1 MRKELKYLIYFNV
14 ILVLFIIQYT
24 FDLLTLCIDDTF
36 KDAILEEDLN
46 PPPNVASKP
55 QLIPKIIHQTY
66 KTEEIPEHWKEGR
79 QKCLDLHPDYKYILW
94 TDEMA
99 HEFIKEEY
107 PWFLDTFEN
116 YKYPIERADAI
127 RYFIL
132 SHYGGI
138 YIDLDDGCERK
149 LDPLLAFPAFLR
161 KTSPMGVSNDVMG
174 SVPRH
179 PFFLKALK
187 SLKHYDKYWFIPY
200 ITIMGSTG
208 PLFLSV
214 IWKQY
219 KRWGIPKNGTIRIL
233 QPAYYKM
240 HTYSFFSISKGS
252 SWHLDDAKLMKA
264 LENHILSCV
273 VTGFVFGF
281 FILYGEFVFYCW
293 LCSRNSSNVT
303 KNWKFGSF
311 KARVAATL
319 NSLGQR
325 LKSTRG
331 SSDTTNNTASLSRQ
345 QKRLRK
351 DSNTNMMIL
360 NSSRNNNDVY
370 DLEKND
376 PSKHLLGNDA
386 T

>member
-1 MRKELKYLIYFNV
+1 MRKELKYLICFN
-14 ILVLFIIQYT
+14 ILLLLSIIYYT
-24 FDLLTLCIDDTF
+24 FDLLTLCIDDTV

-46 PPPNVASKP
+46 PDAPPKP

-66 KTEEIPEHWKEGR
+66 KTEDIPEHWKEGR

-99 HEFIKEEY
+99 YEFIKEEY

-132 SHYGGI
+132 SHYGGV

-161 KTSPMGVSNDVMG
+161 KTSPLGVSNDVMG

-200 ITIMGSTG
+200 MTIMGSTG

-219 KRWGIPKNGTIRIL
+219 KRWGIPKNGTVRIL

-240 HTYSFFSISKGS
+240 HSYSFFSITKGS

-273 VTGFVFGF
+273 VTGFIFGF
-281 FILYGEFVFYCW
+281 FILYGEFTFYCW
-293 LCSRNSSNVT
+293 LCSKNFSNLT
-303 KNWKFGSF
+303 KNWKLNAIKVKF
-311 KARVAATL
+311 VTML
-319 NSLGQR
+319 NSLGLR
-325 LKSTRG
+325 LKLSKST
-331 SSDTTNNTASLSRQ
+331 SDTASATLLARQ

-351 DSNTNMMIL
+351 DSNTNIVL
-360 NSSRNNNDVY
+360 LKSSRKSDVY
-370 DLEKND
+370 DLEKNES
-376 PSKHLLGNDA
+376 SKYSLGNNSS
-386 T
+386 

>member
-1 MRKELKYLIYFNV
+1 MRKELKYLICFN
-14 ILVLFIIQYT
+14 ILLLLSIIYYT
-24 FDLLTLCIDDTF
+24 FDLLTLCIDDTV

-46 PPPNVASKP
+46 PDAPPKP

-66 KTEEIPEHWKEGR
+66 KTEDIPEHWKEGR

-99 HEFIKEEY
+99 YEFIKEEY

-132 SHYGGI
+132 SHYGGV

-161 KTSPMGVSNDVMG
+161 KTSPLGVSNDVMG

-200 ITIMGSTG
+200 MTIMGSTG

-219 KRWGIPKNGTIRIL
+219 KRWGIPKNGTVRIL

-240 HTYSFFSISKGS
+240 HSYSFFSITKGS

-273 VTGFVFGF
+273 VTGFIFGF
-281 FILYGEFVFYCW
+281 FILYGEFTFYCW
-293 LCSRNSSNVT
+293 LCSKNFSNLT
-303 KNWKFGSF
+303 KNWKLNAIKVKF
-311 KARVAATL
+311 VTIL
-319 NSLGQR
+319 NSLGLR
-325 LKSTRG
+325 LKLSKST
-331 SSDTTNNTASLSRQ
+331 SDTASATLLARQ

-351 DSNTNMMIL
+351 DSNTNIVL
-360 NSSRNNNDVY
+360 LKSSRKSDVY

-376 PSKHLLGNDA
+376 SSKYSLGNNSS
-386 T
+386 

>member
-1 MRKELKYLIYFNV
+1 MRKELKYLICFN
-14 ILVLFIIQYT
+14 ILLLLSIIYYT
-24 FDLLTLCIDDTF
+24 FDLLTLCIDDTV

-46 PPPNVASKP
+46 PDAPPKP

-66 KTEEIPEHWKEGR
+66 KTEDIPEHWKEGR

-99 HEFIKEEY
+99 YEFIKEEY

-132 SHYGGI
+132 SHYGGV

-161 KTSPMGVSNDVMG
+161 KTSPLGVSNDVMG

-200 ITIMGSTG
+200 MTIMGSTG

-219 KRWGIPKNGTIRIL
+219 KRWRIPKNGTVRIL

-240 HTYSFFSISKGS
+240 HSYSFFSITKGS

-273 VTGFVFGF
+273 VTGFIFGF
-281 FILYGEFVFYCW
+281 FILYGEFTFYCW
-293 LCSRNSSNVT
+293 LCSKNFSNLT
-303 KNWKFGSF
+303 KNWKLNAIKVGF
-311 KARVAATL
+311 VTIL
-319 NSLGQR
+319 NSLGLR
-325 LKSTRG
+325 LKLSKST
-331 SSDTTNNTASLSRQ
+331 SDTASATLLARQ

-351 DSNTNMMIL
+351 DSNTNIVL
-360 NSSRNNNDVY
+360 LKSSRKSDVY

-376 PSKHLLGNDA
+376 SSKYSLGNNSS
-386 T
+386 

>member
-1 MRKELKYLIYFNV
+1 MRKELKYLICFN
-14 ILVLFIIQYT
+14 ILLLLSIIYYT
-24 FDLLTLCIDDTF
+24 FDLLTLCIDDTV

-46 PPPNVASKP
+46 PDAPPKP

-66 KTEEIPEHWKEGR
+66 KTEDIPEHWKEGR

-99 HEFIKEEY
+99 YEFIKEEY

-132 SHYGGI
+132 SHYGGV

-161 KTSPMGVSNDVMG
+161 KTSPLGVSNDVMG

-200 ITIMGSTG
+200 MTIMGSTG

-219 KRWGIPKNGTIRIL
+219 KRWGIPKNGTVRIL

-240 HTYSFFSISKGS
+240 HSYSFFSITKGS

-273 VTGFVFGF
+273 VTGFIFGF
-281 FILYGEFVFYCW
+281 FILYGEFTFYCW
-293 LCSRNSSNVT
+293 LCSKNFSNLT
-303 KNWKFGSF
+303 KNWKLNAIKVKF
-311 KARVAATL
+311 VTML
-319 NSLGQR
+319 NSLGLR
-325 LKSTRG
+325 LKLSKST
-331 SSDTTNNTASLSRQ
+331 SDTASATLLARQ

-351 DSNTNMMIL
+351 DSNTNIVL
-360 NSSRNNNDVY
+360 LKSSRESDVY

-376 PSKHLLGNDA
+376 SSKYSLGNNSS
-386 T
+386 

>member
-1 MRKELKYLIYFNV
+1 M
-14 ILVLFIIQYT
+14 
-24 FDLLTLCIDDTF
+24 LTLCIDDTV

-46 PPPNVASKP
+46 PDAPPKP

-66 KTEEIPEHWKEGR
+66 KTEDIPEHWKEGR

-99 HEFIKEEY
+99 YEFIKEEY

-132 SHYGGI
+132 SHYGGV

-161 KTSPMGVSNDVMG
+161 KTSPLGVSNDVMG

-200 ITIMGSTG
+200 MTIMGSTG

-219 KRWGIPKNGTIRIL
+219 KRWGIPKNGTVRIL

-240 HTYSFFSISKGS
+240 HSYSFFSITKGS

-273 VTGFVFGF
+273 VTGFIFGF
-281 FILYGEFVFYCW
+281 FILYGEFTFYCW
-293 LCSRNSSNVT
+293 LCSKNFSNLT
-303 KNWKFGSF
+303 KNWKLNAIKVKF
-311 KARVAATL
+311 VTML
-319 NSLGQR
+319 NSLGLR
-325 LKSTRG
+325 LKLSKST
-331 SSDTTNNTASLSRQ
+331 SDTASATLLARQ

-351 DSNTNMMIL
+351 DSNTNIVL
-360 NSSRNNNDVY
+360 LKSSRKSDVY

-376 PSKHLLGNDA
+376 SSKYSLGNNSS
-386 T
+386 

>member
-1 MRKELKYLIYFNV
+1 MRKELKYLICFN
-14 ILVLFIIQYT
+14 ILLLLSIIYYT
-24 FDLLTLCIDDTF
+24 FDLLTLCIDDTV
-36 KDAILEEDLN
+36 KDAILEGDLN
-46 PPPNVASKP
+46 PDAPPKP

-66 KTEEIPEHWKEGR
+66 KTEDIPEHWKEGR

-99 HEFIKEEY
+99 YEFIKEEY

-132 SHYGGI
+132 SHYGGV

-161 KTSPMGVSNDVMG
+161 KTSPLGVSNDVMG

-200 ITIMGSTG
+200 MTIMGSTG

-219 KRWGIPKNGTIRIL
+219 KRWGIPKNGTVRIL

-240 HTYSFFSISKGS
+240 HSYSFFSITKGS

-273 VTGFVFGF
+273 VTGFIFGF
-281 FILYGEFVFYCW
+281 FILYGEFTFYCW
-293 LCSRNSSNVT
+293 LCSKNFSNLT
-303 KNWKFGSF
+303 KNWKLNAIKVRF
-311 KARVAATL
+311 VTIL
-319 NSLGQR
+319 NSLGLR
-325 LKSTRG
+325 LKLSKST
-331 SSDTTNNTASLSRQ
+331 SDTASATLLARQ

-351 DSNTNMMIL
+351 DSNTNIVL
-360 NSSRNNNDVY
+360 LKSSRKSDVY

-376 PSKHLLGNDA
+376 CSKYSLGNNSS
-386 T
+386 

>member
-1 MRKELKYLIYFNV
+1 MRKELKYLICFN
-14 ILVLFIIQYT
+14 ILLLLSIIYYT
-24 FDLLTLCIDDTF
+24 FDLLTLCIDDTV

-46 PPPNVASKP
+46 PDAPPKP

-66 KTEEIPEHWKEGR
+66 KTEDIPEHWKEGR

-99 HEFIKEEY
+99 YEFIKEEY

-132 SHYGGI
+132 SHYGGV

-161 KTSPMGVSNDVMG
+161 KTSPLGVSNDVMG

-200 ITIMGSTG
+200 MTIMGSTG

-219 KRWGIPKNGTIRIL
+219 KRWRIPKNGTVRIL

-240 HTYSFFSISKGS
+240 HSYSFFSITKGS

-273 VTGFVFGF
+273 VTGFIFGF
-281 FILYGEFVFYCW
+281 FILYGEFTFYCW
-293 LCSRNSSNVT
+293 LCSKNFSNLT
-303 KNWKFGSF
+303 KNCKLNAIKVRF
-311 KARVAATL
+311 VTIL
-319 NSLGQR
+319 NSLGLR
-325 LKSTRG
+325 LKLSKST
-331 SSDTTNNTASLSRQ
+331 SDTASATLLARQ

-351 DSNTNMMIL
+351 DSNTNIVL
-360 NSSRNNNDVY
+360 LKSSRKSDVY

-376 PSKHLLGNDA
+376 SSKYSLGNNSS
-386 T
+386 

>member
-1 MRKELKYLIYFNV
+1 MRKELKYLICFN
-14 ILVLFIIQYT
+14 ILLLLSIIYYT
-24 FDLLTLCIDDTF
+24 FDLLTLCIDDTV

-46 PPPNVASKP
+46 PPADAPPKP

-66 KTEEIPEHWKEGR
+66 KTEDIPEHWKEGR
-79 QKCLDLHPDYKYILW
+79 QNCLDLHPDYKYILW

-99 HEFIKEEY
+99 YEFIKEEY

-132 SHYGGI
+132 SHYGGV

-161 KTSPMGVSNDVMG
+161 KTSPLGVSNDVMG

-200 ITIMGSTG
+200 MTIMGSTG

-219 KRWGIPKNGTIRIL
+219 KRWGIPKNGTVRIL

-240 HTYSFFSISKGS
+240 HTYSFFSITKGS

-273 VTGFVFGF
+273 VTGFIFGF
-281 FILYGEFVFYCW
+281 FILYGEFTFYCW
-293 LCSRNSSNVT
+293 LCSKNFSNLT
-303 KNWKFGSF
+303 KNWKLNAI
-311 KARVAATL
+311 KVKIVTIL
-319 NSLGQR
+319 NSLGLR
-325 LKSTRG
+325 LRLSKST
-331 SSDTTNNTASLSRQ
+331 SDTASATLLARQ

-351 DSNTNMMIL
+351 DSNTNIVL
-360 NSSRNNNDVY
+360 LKSSRKSDVY

-376 PSKHLLGNDA
+376 SSKYTLGNNGS
-386 T
+386 

>member
-1 MRKELKYLIYFNV
+1 MRKELKYLICFN
-14 ILVLFIIQYT
+14 ILLLLSIIYYT
-24 FDLLTLCIDDTF
+24 FDLLTLCIDDTV
-36 KDAILEEDLN
+36 KDAILEGDLN
-46 PPPNVASKP
+46 PDAPPKP

-66 KTEEIPEHWKEGR
+66 KTEDIPEHWKEGR

-99 HEFIKEEY
+99 YEFIKEEY

-132 SHYGGI
+132 SHYGGV

-161 KTSPMGVSNDVMG
+161 KTSPLGVSNDVMG

-200 ITIMGSTG
+200 MTIMGSTG

-219 KRWGIPKNGTIRIL
+219 KRWGIPKNGTVRIL

-240 HTYSFFSISKGS
+240 HSYSFFSITKGS

-273 VTGFVFGF
+273 VTGFIFGF
-281 FILYGEFVFYCW
+281 FILYGEFTFYCW
-293 LCSRNSSNVT
+293 LCSKNFSNLT
-303 KNWKFGSF
+303 KNWKLNAIKVRF
-311 KARVAATL
+311 VTIL
-319 NSLGQR
+319 NSLGLR
-325 LKSTRG
+325 LKLSKST
-331 SSDTTNNTASLSRQ
+331 SDTASATLLARQ

-351 DSNTNMMIL
+351 DSNTNIVL
-360 NSSRNNNDVY
+360 LKSSRKSDVY

-376 PSKHLLGNDA
+376 SSKYSLGNNSS
-386 T
+386 

>member
-1 MRKELKYLIYFNV
+1 MRKELKYLICFN
-14 ILVLFIIQYT
+14 ILLLLSIIYYT
-24 FDLLTLCIDDTF
+24 FDLLTLCIDDTV

-46 PPPNVASKP
+46 PDAPPKP

-66 KTEEIPEHWKEGR
+66 KTEDIPEHWKEGR

-99 HEFIKEEY
+99 YEFIKEEY

-132 SHYGGI
+132 SHYGGV

-161 KTSPMGVSNDVMG
+161 KTSPLGVSNDVMG

-200 ITIMGSTG
+200 MTIMGSTG

-219 KRWGIPKNGTIRIL
+219 KRWGIPKNGTVRIL

-240 HTYSFFSISKGS
+240 HNYSFFSITKGS

-273 VTGFVFGF
+273 VTGFIFGF
-281 FILYGEFVFYCW
+281 FILYGEFTFYCW
-293 LCSRNSSNVT
+293 LCSKNFSNLT
-303 KNWKFGSF
+303 KNWKLNAIKVKF
-311 KARVAATL
+311 VTML
-319 NSLGQR
+319 NSLGLR
-325 LKSTRG
+325 LKLSKST
-331 SSDTTNNTASLSRQ
+331 SDTASATLLARQ

-351 DSNTNMMIL
+351 DSNTNIVL
-360 NSSRNNNDVY
+360 LKSSRKSDVY
-370 DLEKND
+370 DLEKNES
-376 PSKHLLGNDA
+376 SKYSLGNNSS
-386 T
+386 

>member
-1 MRKELKYLIYFNV
+1 MKKELKYLICFN
-14 ILVLFIIQYT
+14 ILLLLSIIYYT
-24 FDLLTLCIDDTF
+24 FDLLTLCIDDTV

-46 PPPNVASKP
+46 PDAPPKP

-66 KTEEIPEHWKEGR
+66 KTEDIPEHWKEGR

-99 HEFIKEEY
+99 YEFIKEEY

-132 SHYGGI
+132 SHYGGV

-161 KTSPMGVSNDVMG
+161 KTSPLGVSNDVMG

-200 ITIMGSTG
+200 MTIMGSTG

-219 KRWGIPKNGTIRIL
+219 KRWRIPKNGTVRIL

-240 HTYSFFSISKGS
+240 HSYSFFSITKGS

-273 VTGFVFGF
+273 VTGFIFGF
-281 FILYGEFVFYCW
+281 FILYGEFTFYCW
-293 LCSRNSSNVT
+293 LCSKNFSNLT
-303 KNWKFGSF
+303 KNWKLNAIKVRF
-311 KARVAATL
+311 VTIL
-319 NSLGQR
+319 NSLGLR
-325 LKSTRG
+325 LKLSKST
-331 SSDTTNNTASLSRQ
+331 SDTASATLLARQ

-351 DSNTNMMIL
+351 DSNTNIVL
-360 NSSRNNNDVY
+360 LKSSRKSDVY

-376 PSKHLLGNDA
+376 SSKYSLGNNSS
-386 T
+386 

>member
-1 MRKELKYLIYFNV
+1 MRKELKYLICFN
-14 ILVLFIIQYT
+14 ILLLLSIIYYT
-24 FDLLTLCIDDTF
+24 FDLLTLCIDDTV

-46 PPPNVASKP
+46 PDAPPKP

-66 KTEEIPEHWKEGR
+66 KTEDIPEHWKEGR

-99 HEFIKEEY
+99 YEFIKEEY

-132 SHYGGI
+132 SHYGGV

-161 KTSPMGVSNDVMG
+161 KTSPLGVSNDVMG

-187 SLKHYDKYWFIPY
+187 SLKHYDKYWLIPY
-200 ITIMGSTG
+200 MTIMGSTG

-219 KRWGIPKNGTIRIL
+219 KRWGIPKNGTVRIL

-240 HTYSFFSISKGS
+240 HSYSFFSITKGS

-273 VTGFVFGF
+273 VTGFIFGF
-281 FILYGEFVFYCW
+281 FILYGEFTFYCW
-293 LCSRNSSNVT
+293 LCSKNFSNLT
-303 KNWKFGSF
+303 KNWKLNAIKVKF
-311 KARVAATL
+311 VTML
-319 NSLGQR
+319 NSLGLR
-325 LKSTRG
+325 LKLSKST
-331 SSDTTNNTASLSRQ
+331 SDTASATLLARQ

-351 DSNTNMMIL
+351 DSNTNIVL
-360 NSSRNNNDVY
+360 LKSSRKSDVY

-376 PSKHLLGNDA
+376 SSKYSLGNNSS
-386 T
+386 

>member
-1 MRKELKYLIYFNV
+1 MRKELKYLICFN
-14 ILVLFIIQYT
+14 ILLLLSIIYYT
-24 FDLLTLCIDDTF
+24 FDLLTLCIDDTV
-36 KDAILEEDLN
+36 KNAILEEDLN
-46 PPPNVASKP
+46 PDAPPKP

-66 KTEEIPEHWKEGR
+66 KTEDIPEHWKEGR

-99 HEFIKEEY
+99 YEFIKEEY

-132 SHYGGI
+132 SHYGGV

-161 KTSPMGVSNDVMG
+161 KTSPLGVSNDVMG

-200 ITIMGSTG
+200 MTIMGSTG

-219 KRWGIPKNGTIRIL
+219 KRWGIPKNGTVRIL

-240 HTYSFFSISKGS
+240 HSYSFFSITKGS

-273 VTGFVFGF
+273 VTGFIFGF
-281 FILYGEFVFYCW
+281 FILYGEFTFYCW
-293 LCSRNSSNVT
+293 LCSKNFSNLT
-303 KNWKFGSF
+303 KNWKLNAIKVKF
-311 KARVAATL
+311 VTIL
-319 NSLGQR
+319 NSLGLR
-325 LKSTRG
+325 LKLSKST
-331 SSDTTNNTASLSRQ
+331 SDTASATLLARQ

-351 DSNTNMMIL
+351 DSNTNIVL
-360 NSSRNNNDVY
+360 LKSSMKSDVY

-376 PSKHLLGNDA
+376 SSKYSLGNNSS
-386 T
+386 

>member
-1 MRKELKYLIYFNV
+1 MRKELKYLICFN
-14 ILVLFIIQYT
+14 ILLLLSIIYYT
-24 FDLLTLCIDDTF
+24 FDLLTLCIDDTV

-46 PPPNVASKP
+46 PDAPPKP

-66 KTEEIPEHWKEGR
+66 KTEDIPEHWKEGR

-99 HEFIKEEY
+99 YEFIKEEY

-132 SHYGGI
+132 SHYGGV

-161 KTSPMGVSNDVMG
+161 KTSPLGVSNDVMG

-200 ITIMGSTG
+200 MTIMGSTG

-219 KRWGIPKNGTIRIL
+219 KRWGIPKNGTVRIL

-240 HTYSFFSISKGS
+240 HSYSFFSITKGS

-273 VTGFVFGF
+273 VTGFIFGF
-281 FILYGEFVFYCW
+281 FILYGEFTFYCW
-293 LCSRNSSNVT
+293 LCSKNFSNLT
-303 KNWKFGSF
+303 KNWKLN
-311 KARVAATL
+311 ATKVKFVTML
-319 NSLGQR
+319 NSLGLR
-325 LKSTRG
+325 LKLSKST
-331 SSDTTNNTASLSRQ
+331 SDTASATLLARQ

-351 DSNTNMMIL
+351 DSNTNIVL
-360 NSSRNNNDVY
+360 LKSSRKSDVY

-376 PSKHLLGNDA
+376 SSKYSLGNNSS
-386 T
+386 

>member
-1 MRKELKYLIYFNV
+1 MRKELKYLICFN
-14 ILVLFIIQYT
+14 ILLLLSIIYYT
-24 FDLLTLCIDDTF
+24 FDLLTLCIDDTV

-46 PPPNVASKP
+46 PDAPPKP

-66 KTEEIPEHWKEGR
+66 KTEDIPEHWKEGR
-79 QKCLDLHPDYKYILW
+79 QKCLDLHSDYKYILW

-132 SHYGGI
+132 SHYGGV

-161 KTSPMGVSNDVMG
+161 KTSPLGVSNDVMG

-200 ITIMGSTG
+200 MTIMGSTG

-219 KRWGIPKNGTIRIL
+219 KRWGIPKNGTVRIL

-240 HTYSFFSISKGS
+240 HSYSFFSITKGS

-273 VTGFVFGF
+273 VTGFIFGF
-281 FILYGEFVFYCW
+281 FILYGEFTFYCW
-293 LCSRNSSNVT
+293 LCSKNFSNLT
-303 KNWKFGSF
+303 KNWKLNAIKVKF
-311 KARVAATL
+311 VTIL
-319 NSLGQR
+319 NSLGLR
-325 LKSTRG
+325 LKLSKST
-331 SSDTTNNTASLSRQ
+331 SDTASATLLARQ

-351 DSNTNMMIL
+351 DSNTNIVL
-360 NSSRNNNDVY
+360 LKSSRKSDVY

-376 PSKHLLGNDA
+376 SSKYSLGNNSS
-386 T
+386 

>member
-1 MRKELKYLIYFNV
+1 MRKELKYLICFN
-14 ILVLFIIQYT
+14 ILLLLSIIYYT
-24 FDLLTLCIDDTF
+24 FDLLTLCIDDTV

-46 PPPNVASKP
+46 PDAPPKP

-66 KTEEIPEHWKEGR
+66 KTEDIPEHWKEGR

-99 HEFIKEEY
+99 YEFIKEEY
-107 PWFLDTFEN
+107 PWFLDTFED

-132 SHYGGI
+132 SHYGGV

-161 KTSPMGVSNDVMG
+161 KTSPLGVSNDVMG

-200 ITIMGSTG
+200 MTIMGSTG

-219 KRWGIPKNGTIRIL
+219 KRWGIPKNGTVRIL

-240 HTYSFFSISKGS
+240 HSYSFFSITKGS

-273 VTGFVFGF
+273 VTGFIFGF
-281 FILYGEFVFYCW
+281 FILYGEFTFYCW
-293 LCSRNSSNVT
+293 LCSKNFSNLT
-303 KNWKFGSF
+303 KNWKLNAIKVKF
-311 KARVAATL
+311 VTML
-319 NSLGQR
+319 NSLGLR
-325 LKSTRG
+325 LKLSKST
-331 SSDTTNNTASLSRQ
+331 SDTASATLLARQ

-351 DSNTNMMIL
+351 DSNTNIVL
-360 NSSRNNNDVY
+360 LKSSRKSDVY

-376 PSKHLLGNDA
+376 SSKYSLGNNSS
-386 T
+386 

>member
-1 MRKELKYLIYFNV
+1 MRKELKYLICFN
-14 ILVLFIIQYT
+14 ILLLLSIIYYT
-24 FDLLTLCIDDTF
+24 FDLLTLCIDDTV

-46 PPPNVASKP
+46 PDAPPKP

-66 KTEEIPEHWKEGR
+66 KTEDIPEHWKEGR

-99 HEFIKEEY
+99 YEFIKEEY

-132 SHYGGI
+132 SHYGGV

-161 KTSPMGVSNDVMG
+161 KTSPLGVSNDVMG

-200 ITIMGSTG
+200 MTIMGSTG

-219 KRWGIPKNGTIRIL
+219 KRWGIPKNGTVRIL

-240 HTYSFFSISKGS
+240 HSYSFFSITKGS

-273 VTGFVFGF
+273 VTGFIFGF
-281 FILYGEFVFYCW
+281 FILYGEFTFYCW
-293 LCSRNSSNVT
+293 LCSKNFSNLT
-303 KNWKFGSF
+303 KNWKLNSIKVKF
-311 KARVAATL
+311 VTML
-319 NSLGQR
+319 NSLGLR
-325 LKSTRG
+325 LKLSKST
-331 SSDTTNNTASLSRQ
+331 SDTASATLLARQ

-351 DSNTNMMIL
+351 DSNTNIVL
-360 NSSRNNNDVY
+360 LKSSRKSDVY

-376 PSKHLLGNDA
+376 SSKYSLGNNSS
-386 T
+386 

>member
-1 MRKELKYLIYFNV
+1 MRKELKYLICFN
-14 ILVLFIIQYT
+14 ILLLLSIIYYT
-24 FDLLTLCIDDTF
+24 FDLLTLCIDDTV

-46 PPPNVASKP
+46 PDAPPKP

-66 KTEEIPEHWKEGR
+66 KTEDIPEHWKEGR

-99 HEFIKEEY
+99 YEFIKEEY

-132 SHYGGI
+132 SHYGGV

-161 KTSPMGVSNDVMG
+161 KTSPLGVSNDVMG

-200 ITIMGSTG
+200 MTIMGSTG

-214 IWKQY
+214 VWKQY
-219 KRWGIPKNGTIRIL
+219 KRWGIPKNGTVRIL

-240 HTYSFFSISKGS
+240 HSYSFFSITKGS

-273 VTGFVFGF
+273 VTGFIFGF
-281 FILYGEFVFYCW
+281 FILYGEFTFYCW
-293 LCSRNSSNVT
+293 LCSKNFSNLT
-303 KNWKFGSF
+303 KNWKLNAIKVKF
-311 KARVAATL
+311 VTML
-319 NSLGQR
+319 NSLGLR
-325 LKSTRG
+325 LKLSKST
-331 SSDTTNNTASLSRQ
+331 SDTASATLLARQ

-351 DSNTNMMIL
+351 DSNTNIVL
-360 NSSRNNNDVY
+360 LKSSRKSDVY

-376 PSKHLLGNDA
+376 SSKYSLGNNSS
-386 T
+386 

>member
-1 MRKELKYLIYFNV
+1 MRKELKYLICFN
-14 ILVLFIIQYT
+14 ILLLLSIIYYT
-24 FDLLTLCIDDTF
+24 FDLLTLCIDDTV

-46 PPPNVASKP
+46 PDAPPKP

-66 KTEEIPEHWKEGR
+66 KTEDIPEHWKEGR

-99 HEFIKEEY
+99 YEFIKEEY

-132 SHYGGI
+132 SHYGGV

-161 KTSPMGVSNDVMG
+161 KTSPLGVSNDVMG

-200 ITIMGSTG
+200 MTIMGSTG

-219 KRWGIPKNGTIRIL
+219 KRWGIPKNGTVRIL

-240 HTYSFFSISKGS
+240 HSYSFFSITKGS

-273 VTGFVFGF
+273 VTGFIFGF
-281 FILYGEFVFYCW
+281 FILYGEFTFYCW
-293 LCSRNSSNVT
+293 LCSKNFSNLT
-303 KNWKFGSF
+303 KNWKLNAIKVKF
-311 KARVAATL
+311 VTIL
-319 NSLGQR
+319 NSLSLR
-325 LKSTRG
+325 LKLSKST
-331 SSDTTNNTASLSRQ
+331 SDTASATLLARQ

-351 DSNTNMMIL
+351 DSNTNIVL
-360 NSSRNNNDVY
+360 LKSSRKSDVY

-376 PSKHLLGNDA
+376 SSKYSLGNNSS
-386 T
+386 

>member
-1 MRKELKYLIYFNV
+1 MRKELKYLICFN
-14 ILVLFIIQYT
+14 ILLLLSIIYYT

-46 PPPNVASKP
+46 PPLDAPPKP

-66 KTEEIPEHWKEGR
+66 KTEDIPEHWKEGR
-79 QKCLDLHPDYKYILW
+79 QKCVDLHPDYKYILW

-99 HEFIKEEY
+99 YEFIKEEY
-107 PWFLDTFEN
+107 PWFLDTFKN

-132 SHYGGI
+132 SHYGGV

-161 KTSPMGVSNDVMG
+161 KTSPLGVSNDVMG

-179 PFFLKALK
+179 PFFLKTLK

-200 ITIMGSTG
+200 MTIMGSTG

-219 KRWGIPKNGTIRIL
+219 KRWGIPTNGTIRIL

-240 HTYSFFSISKGS
+240 HTYSFFSITKGS

-264 LENHILSCV
+264 LENHILFCV
-273 VTGFVFGF
+273 VTGFIFGF
-281 FILYGEFVFYCW
+281 FILYGEFTFYCW
-293 LCSRNSSNVT
+293 LCSKNFSNLT
-303 KNWKFGSF
+303 KNWK
-311 KARVAATL
+311 L
-319 NSLGQR
+319 NSLKVKLVTISNSLG
-325 LKSTRG
+325 LKLKLSKST
-331 SSDTTNNTASLSRQ
+331 SDAASATLLARQ

-351 DSNTNMMIL
+351 DSNTNIVL
-360 NSSRNNNDVY
+360 LKSSRKNDVY

-376 PSKHLLGNDA
+376 SSKYAQESNCS
-386 T
+386 

>member
-1 MRKELKYLIYFNV
+1 MRKELKYLICFN
-14 ILVLFIIQYT
+14 ILLLLSIIYYT
-24 FDLLTLCIDDTF
+24 FDLLTLCIDDTV

-46 PPPNVASKP
+46 PDAPPKP

-66 KTEEIPEHWKEGR
+66 KTEDIPEHWKEGR

-99 HEFIKEEY
+99 YEFIKEEY

-132 SHYGGI
+132 SHYGGV

-161 KTSPMGVSNDVMG
+161 KTSPLGVSNDVMG

-200 ITIMGSTG
+200 MTIMGSTG

-219 KRWGIPKNGTIRIL
+219 KRWRIPKNGTVRIL

-240 HTYSFFSISKGS
+240 HSYSFFSITKGS

-273 VTGFVFGF
+273 VTGFIFGF
-281 FILYGEFVFYCW
+281 FILYGEFTFYCW
-293 LCSRNSSNVT
+293 LCSKNFSNLT
-303 KNWKFGSF
+303 KNWKLNAIKVKF
-311 KARVAATL
+311 VTIL
-319 NSLGQR
+319 NSLGLR
-325 LKSTRG
+325 LKLSKST
-331 SSDTTNNTASLSRQ
+331 SDTASATLLARQ

-351 DSNTNMMIL
+351 DSNTNIVL
-360 NSSRNNNDVY
+360 LKSSRKSDVY

-376 PSKHLLGNDA
+376 SSKYSLGNNSS
-386 T
+386 

>member
-1 MRKELKYLIYFNV
+1 MRKELKYLICFN
-14 ILVLFIIQYT
+14 ILLLLSIIYYT
-24 FDLLTLCIDDTF
+24 FDLLTLCIDDTV

-46 PPPNVASKP
+46 PDAPPKP

-66 KTEEIPEHWKEGR
+66 KTEDIPEHWKEGR

-99 HEFIKEEY
+99 YEFIKEEY

-132 SHYGGI
+132 SHYGGV

-161 KTSPMGVSNDVMG
+161 KTSPLGVSNDVMG

-187 SLKHYDKYWFIPY
+187 SMKHYDKYWFIPY
-200 ITIMGSTG
+200 MTIMGSTG

-219 KRWGIPKNGTIRIL
+219 KRWGIPKNGTVRIL

-240 HTYSFFSISKGS
+240 HSYSFFSITKGS

-273 VTGFVFGF
+273 VTGFIFGF
-281 FILYGEFVFYCW
+281 FILYGEFTFYCW
-293 LCSRNSSNVT
+293 LCSKNFSNLT
-303 KNWKFGSF
+303 KNWKLNAIKVKF
-311 KARVAATL
+311 VTIL
-319 NSLGQR
+319 NSLGLR
-325 LKSTRG
+325 LKLSKST
-331 SSDTTNNTASLSRQ
+331 SDTASATLLARQ

-351 DSNTNMMIL
+351 DSNTNIVL
-360 NSSRNNNDVY
+360 LKSSRKSDVY

-376 PSKHLLGNDA
+376 SSKYSLGNNSS
-386 T
+386 

>member
-1 MRKELKYLIYFNV
+1 MRKELKHLICYN
-14 ILVLFIIQYT
+14 ILLLLSIIYYT
-24 FDLLTLCIDDTF
+24 FDLLTLCIDDTV

-46 PPPNVASKP
+46 PDAPPKP

-66 KTEEIPEHWKEGR
+66 KTEDIPEHWKEGR

-99 HEFIKEEY
+99 YEFIKEEY

-132 SHYGGI
+132 SHYGGV

-161 KTSPMGVSNDVMG
+161 KTSPLGVSNDVMG

-200 ITIMGSTG
+200 MTIMGSTG

-219 KRWGIPKNGTIRIL
+219 KRWGIPKNGTVRIL

-240 HTYSFFSISKGS
+240 HSYSFFSITKGS

-273 VTGFVFGF
+273 VTGFIFGF
-281 FILYGEFVFYCW
+281 FILYGEFTFYCW
-293 LCSRNSSNVT
+293 LCSKNFSNLT
-303 KNWKFGSF
+303 KNWKLNAIKVKF
-311 KARVAATL
+311 VTIL
-319 NSLGQR
+319 NSLGLR
-325 LKSTRG
+325 LKLSKST
-331 SSDTTNNTASLSRQ
+331 SDTASATLLARQ

-351 DSNTNMMIL
+351 DSNTNIVL
-360 NSSRNNNDVY
+360 LKSSRKSDVY

-376 PSKHLLGNDA
+376 SSKYSLGNNSS
-386 T
+386 

>member
-1 MRKELKYLIYFNV
+1 MRKELKYLICFN
-14 ILVLFIIQYT
+14 ILLLLSIIYYT
-24 FDLLTLCIDDTF
+24 FDLLTLCIDDTV

-46 PPPNVASKP
+46 PDAPPKP

-66 KTEEIPEHWKEGR
+66 KTEDIPEHWKEGR

-99 HEFIKEEY
+99 YEFIKEEY

-132 SHYGGI
+132 SHYGGV

-161 KTSPMGVSNDVMG
+161 KTSPLGVSNDVMG

-200 ITIMGSTG
+200 MTIMGSTG

-219 KRWGIPKNGTIRIL
+219 KRWGIPKNGTVRIL

-240 HTYSFFSISKGS
+240 HSYSFFSITKGS

-273 VTGFVFGF
+273 VTGFIFGF
-281 FILYGEFVFYCW
+281 FILYGEFTFYCW
-293 LCSRNSSNVT
+293 LCSKNFSNLT
-303 KNWKFGSF
+303 KNWKLNAIKVKF
-311 KARVAATL
+311 VTIL
-319 NSLGQR
+319 NSLGLR
-325 LKSTRG
+325 LKLSKST
-331 SSDTTNNTASLSRQ
+331 SDTASATLLARQ

-351 DSNTNMMIL
+351 DSNTNIVL
-360 NSSRNNNDVY
+360 LKSSRKSHVY
-370 DLEKND
+370 DLEEND
-376 PSKHLLGNDA
+376 SSKYSLGNNSS
-386 T
+386 

>member
-1 MRKELKYLIYFNV
+1 MRKELKYLICFN
-14 ILVLFIIQYT
+14 ILLLLSIIYYT
-24 FDLLTLCIDDTF
+24 FDLLTLCIDDTV

-46 PPPNVASKP
+46 PDAPPKP

-66 KTEEIPEHWKEGR
+66 KTEDIPEHWKEGR

-99 HEFIKEEY
+99 YEFIKEEY

-132 SHYGGI
+132 SHYGGV

-161 KTSPMGVSNDVMG
+161 KTSPLGVSNDVMG
-174 SVPRH
+174 SVPSH

-200 ITIMGSTG
+200 MTIMGSTG

-219 KRWGIPKNGTIRIL
+219 KRWGIPKNGTVRIL

-240 HTYSFFSISKGS
+240 HSYSFFSITKGS

-273 VTGFVFGF
+273 VTGFIFGF
-281 FILYGEFVFYCW
+281 FILYGEFTFYCW
-293 LCSRNSSNVT
+293 LCSKNFSNLT
-303 KNWKFGSF
+303 KNWKLNAIKVKF
-311 KARVAATL
+311 VTIL
-319 NSLGQR
+319 NSLGLR
-325 LKSTRG
+325 LKLSKST
-331 SSDTTNNTASLSRQ
+331 SDTASATLLARQ

-351 DSNTNMMIL
+351 DSNTNIVL
-360 NSSRNNNDVY
+360 LKSSRKSDVY

-376 PSKHLLGNDA
+376 SSKYSLGNNSS
-386 T
+386 

>member
-1 MRKELKYLIYFNV
+1 MRKELKYLICFN
-14 ILVLFIIQYT
+14 ILLLLSIIYYT
-24 FDLLTLCIDDTF
+24 FDLLTLCIDDTV

-46 PPPNVASKP
+46 PDAPPKP

-66 KTEEIPEHWKEGR
+66 KTEDIPEHWKEGR

-99 HEFIKEEY
+99 YEFIKEEY

-116 YKYPIERADAI
+116 YTYPIERADAI

-132 SHYGGI
+132 SHYGGV

-161 KTSPMGVSNDVMG
+161 KTSPLGVSNDVMG

-200 ITIMGSTG
+200 MTIMGSTG

-219 KRWGIPKNGTIRIL
+219 KRWGIPKNGTVRIL

-240 HTYSFFSISKGS
+240 HSYSFFSITKGS

-273 VTGFVFGF
+273 VTGFIFGF
-281 FILYGEFVFYCW
+281 FILYGEFTFYCW
-293 LCSRNSSNVT
+293 LCSKNFSNLT
-303 KNWKFGSF
+303 KNWKLNAIKVKF
-311 KARVAATL
+311 VTIL
-319 NSLGQR
+319 NSLGLR
-325 LKSTRG
+325 LKLSKST
-331 SSDTTNNTASLSRQ
+331 SDTASATLLARQ

-351 DSNTNMMIL
+351 DSNTNIVL
-360 NSSRNNNDVY
+360 LKSSRKSDVY

-376 PSKHLLGNDA
+376 SSKYSLGNNSS
-386 T
+386 

>member
-1 MRKELKYLIYFNV
+1 MRKELKYLICFN
-14 ILVLFIIQYT
+14 ILLLLSIIYYT
-24 FDLLTLCIDDTF
+24 FDLLTLCIDDTV
-36 KDAILEEDLN
+36 KDAILEGDLN
-46 PPPNVASKP
+46 PDAPPKP

-66 KTEEIPEHWKEGR
+66 KTEDIPEHWKEGR

-99 HEFIKEEY
+99 YEFIKEEY

-132 SHYGGI
+132 SYYGGV

-161 KTSPMGVSNDVMG
+161 KTSPLGVSNDVMG

-200 ITIMGSTG
+200 MTIMGSTG

-219 KRWGIPKNGTIRIL
+219 KRWGIPKNGTVRIL

-240 HTYSFFSISKGS
+240 HSYSFFSITKGS

-273 VTGFVFGF
+273 VTGFIFGF
-281 FILYGEFVFYCW
+281 FILYGEFTFYCW
-293 LCSRNSSNVT
+293 LCSKNFSNLT
-303 KNWKFGSF
+303 KNWKLNAIKVKF
-311 KARVAATL
+311 VTIL
-319 NSLGQR
+319 NSLGLR
-325 LKSTRG
+325 LKLSKST
-331 SSDTTNNTASLSRQ
+331 SDTASATLLARQ

-351 DSNTNMMIL
+351 DSNTNIVL
-360 NSSRNNNDVY
+360 LKSSRKSDVY

-376 PSKHLLGNDA
+376 SSKYSLGNNSS
-386 T
+386 